1 MWATLVIMLPLAVTG
16 VLIAAG
22 ALFALYGGWQVLSI
36 GLITALPQWFAV
48 RLFLEE
54 GGRWTRRARWT
65 FLVVVYAATAI
76 AISIGFDLA
85 PVPLI
90 VD

>member
-1 MWATLVIMLPLAVTG
+1 MWATLVIVLPLAVTG

-48 RLFLEE
+48 RSFLDD
-54 GGRWTRRARWT
+54 GGRWTSRARRT
-65 FLVVVYAATAI
+65 FVVILYAATGT
-76 AISIGFDLA
+76 AISVGFYLA
-85 PVPLI
+85 PVPLL

>member
-1 MWATLVIMLPLAVTG
+1 MWATLIIVLPLAVTS

-22 ALFALYGGWQVLSI
+22 ALFALYGGWQVLAI

-76 AISIGFDLA
+76 AISIGSDLA